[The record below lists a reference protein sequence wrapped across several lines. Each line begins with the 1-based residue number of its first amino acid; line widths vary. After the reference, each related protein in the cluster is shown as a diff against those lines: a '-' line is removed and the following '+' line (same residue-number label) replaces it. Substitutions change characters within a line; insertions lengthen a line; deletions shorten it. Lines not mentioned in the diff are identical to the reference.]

1 MATIKFLLQSK
12 TEQSNIYVRLSIDR
26 NNVFKRKSG
35 YIVNSNN
42 WSATKGYPT
51 LNDDVLKKLKTDLD
65 KFKNKLEEKY
75 NIANRQGQIISGNWL
90 QKQIDDINNKRPI
103 VSLDIL
109 VNYIQ
114 HFIDNAHTRK
124 NQKGNLG
131 LTRNRIKS
139 FTTFLRLINKYQAEI
154 KKEFLIKDISPQFAN
169 EFKSWLF
176 NKNFSINYV
185 GKNLNN
191 LKTICRD
198 ADKNNIET
206 HPKLRLIESVSESTP
221 SEYIITLSFGE
232 IEQINKAKLKHTAL
246 INARKWL
253 VLGCYLG
260 QRGSD
265 LLNITEKNM
274 TTIQGLRVIELE
286 QQKTGKKV
294 VIPVLPEAEEII
306 NSGMP
311 YKLSL
316 QKFNNHLKK
325 ICEIAELDQPTKGK
339 LRDEKT
345 RLNKDGVFPKYKLI
359 GSHICRRSFA
369 TNYYGQIPTPIL
381 IGITGHSTERMF
393 LKYIGKTAY
402 DNAKQMFDYVSK
414 LKPSKPQTHLK
425 VVKRA

>member
-1 MATIKFLLQSK
+1 MATIKFLIQSK

-26 NNVFKRKSG
+26 KNVFKRKSG
-35 YIVNSNN
+35 YIVNSKD
-42 WSATKGYPT
+42 WSASKGYPS
-51 LNDDVLKKLKTDLD
+51 LNDEILKKLKTDLD
-65 KFKNKLEEKY
+65 KFKNKLEESFNK
-75 NIANRQGQIISGNWL
+75 ANNQGQLINGNWL
-90 QKQIDDINNKRPI
+90 QEQIDHINNKKPI
-103 VSLDIL
+103 VRLDKL
-109 VNYIQ
+109 TNYIQ

-131 LTRNRIKS
+131 LTQNRIKS
-139 FTTFLRLINKYQAEI
+139 FKTFSGLIKDYQTEI
-154 KKEFLIKDISPQFAN
+154 KKELLIKDISPKLAN
-169 EFKSWLF
+169 EFKDWLF

-221 SEYIITLSFGE
+221 SEYIITLSFDE

-265 LLNITEKNM
+265 LLNITEKNI

-286 QQKTGKKV
+286 QQKTGKNV
-294 VIPVLPEAEEII
+294 VIPVLPEADEILNTGI
-306 NSGMP
+306 P
-311 YKLSL
+311 YKISL
-316 QKFNNHLKK
+316 QKFNDHLKK
-325 ICEIAELDQPTKGK
+325 ICELAELDQPTKGK
-339 LRDEKT
+339 LRDKKT
-345 RLNKDGVFPKYKLI
+345 RLNEVGVFPKYKLI
-359 GSHICRRSFA
+359 GSHVCRRSFA
-369 TNYYGQIPTPIL
+369 TNYYGQIPTPVL

-414 LKPSKPQTHLK
+414 LKPRKPRKQLK
-425 VVKRA
+425 VVKRV